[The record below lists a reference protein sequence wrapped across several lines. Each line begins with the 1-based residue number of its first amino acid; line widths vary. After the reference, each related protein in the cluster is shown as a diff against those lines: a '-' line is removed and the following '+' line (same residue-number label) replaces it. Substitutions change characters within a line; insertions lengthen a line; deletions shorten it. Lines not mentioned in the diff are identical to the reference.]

1 MRKRMGGF
9 LKPRKWTEISF
20 LPALMMMVLFF
31 IINCIITKNFLSFSY
46 LISLV
51 GNNAPLILISLGV
64 AVVILGGGID
74 IAQGSLITVLNVIF
88 VTLAAVQ
95 GMDFRA
101 AAVLIIMMGM
111 AVGAINGI
119 IISVFKVPALLAT
132 FSMTFVLDGLSYWIM
147 PMPQGGMPGEL
158 VAWYHSKF
166 LSVPMPVIILF
177 ITVFLWILIKKSP
190 IGTWILAFGNHSGS
204 AYVSGVPVHFTQ
216 IFTYMFAGL
225 LGGIAAF
232 AMTSN
237 TGSGDALL
245 AQGMS
250 LQAVAAC
257 VIGGLSLNGGRG
269 SLAGAFM
276 GAVFLFLTSTMVYS
290 LKVNIIYQDLIEA
303 VIILVGVIGS
313 VLINRAMAQIKTK
326 REGELNG

>member
-1 MRKRMGGF
+1 MREKVTVLFKSG
-9 LKPRKWTEISF
+9 KWSNLSF
-20 LPALMMMVLFF
+20 LPAMMMMVVFF
-31 IINCIITKNFLSFSY
+31 IINCVITRNFLSFSY
-46 LISLV
+46 LLSLV
-51 GNNAPLILISLGV
+51 SNNTPLILISLGV

-74 IAQGSLITVLNVIF
+74 IAQGSLITVLNVLF
-88 VTLAAVQ
+88 VTTVVEL
-95 GMDFRA
+95 GMNYKIA
-101 AAVLIIMMGM
+101 SILIIVLGGFIGM
-111 AVGAINGI
+111 INGI

-132 FSMTFVLDGLSYWIM
+132 FSMTFVLDGISYWVM
-147 PMPQGGMPGEL
+147 PTPRGGMPGEL
-158 VAWYHSKF
+158 VAWYHGTI
-166 LSVPMPVIILF
+166 LSVPAPIIITIAVIVI
-177 ITVFLWILIKKSP
+177 WILVNKTP
-190 IGTWILAFGNHSGS
+190 IGTWIMAFGNNSGS
-204 AYVSGVPVHFTQ
+204 AYVSGIPVHFTQ

-257 VIGGLSLNGGRG
+257 VIGGLSLNGGKG
-269 SLAGAFM
+269 SLTGAFM

-303 VIILVGVIGS
+303 VIILAGVIGS
-313 VLINRAMAQIKTK
+313 VLINRAIS
-326 REGELNG
+326 REKPNREKVDR